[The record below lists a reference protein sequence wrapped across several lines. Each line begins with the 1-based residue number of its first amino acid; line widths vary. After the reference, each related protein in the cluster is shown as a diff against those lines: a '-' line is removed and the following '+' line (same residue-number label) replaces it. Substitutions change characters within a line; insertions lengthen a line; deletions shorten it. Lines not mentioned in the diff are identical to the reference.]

1 MIRKINEDYL
11 DDNQEILK
19 RIDESIIRS
28 MRTDDMYIVEGI
40 SVDQFTKTVRLTD
53 SSDGVDFSNQKY
65 LKYRY
70 RVNDQVL
77 NVISIFKRTPYDDS
91 YDDKDIDGNP
101 FIYALKGAE
110 GWRFDITD
118 EEIVR
123 YVRRFLEVC
132 DSIDKRYDTIIVVP
146 SHHDINRRFMKVIA
160 SRVKANDIIEDM
172 FLKSTKGEALASLD
186 VDGIENFCDEKYP
199 RTSDYM
205 KKHITDEI
213 RRAFNR
219 MTGKYFEAKKMPKEY
234 LKFIKEPVTVNKG
247 FSMDEAKELI
257 NNKSVLV
264 LDDTL
269 STGAS
274 VSACVRV
281 INQFEPKRLDVITLL
296 SKKFKK

>member
-1 MIRKINEDYL
+1 MFKEVDENYL
-11 DDNQEILK
+11 LVEQKFIE
-19 RIDESIIRS
+19 RMDESIIRS
-28 MRTDDMYIVEGI
+28 MKTDNMYIVNGLI
-40 SVDQFTKTVRLTD
+40 VNQIDNTIRLED
-53 SSDGVDFSNQKY
+53 SLSTTNY
-65 LKYRY
+65 CRY
-70 RVNDQVL
+70 YIEHQRI
-77 NVISIFKRTPYDDS
+77 NVFSIFKRTVCDDTNV
-91 YDDKDIDGNP
+91 KVNT
-101 FIYALKGAE
+101 FIYALKDYD